1 MKAEKERRHRRK
13 KGIPLEQL
21 FQKARGG
28 IGGLLRG
35 QTAKMYRTP
44 SNFGVGKIARAL
56 YRRGNLRYNTM
67 SGCVPGEIRNGGESM
82 RQLDRL
88 WKYQAADKKVA
99 DYETE
104 IRQFPLRQ
112 QLLKLRNIV
121 ADQQTVVRGME
132 NDGDKAEA
140 ALEEI
145 KKSLADNAFETA
157 AQVHRAIAQMA
168 DAEGKLKSAEKELS
182 KMVSHSQMM
191 ENRYKEV
198 RTKAAKARDEYTRLK
213 AGYDKEFEKQTARL
227 EELKQERANAAQG
240 IDEAYME
247 RYKAIRSQRFPV
259 LASLRNDQCS
269 GCNMS
274 LPSAVAKQLQGSDEI
289 VECENCGRILYI
301 PDAAQEAE

>member
-1 MKAEKERRHRRK
+1 
-13 KGIPLEQL
+13 
-21 FQKARGG
+21 
-28 IGGLLRG
+28 
-35 QTAKMYRTP
+35 
-44 SNFGVGKIARAL
+44 
-56 YRRGNLRYNTM
+56 
-67 SGCVPGEIRNGGESM
+67 M

-132 NDGDKAEA
+132 NDANKALARLEELTAQRDKAEA

-227 EELKQERANAAQG
+227 EELKQERADAAQG

-301 PDAAQEAE
+301 PDAVQEAE

>member
-1 MKAEKERRHRRK
+1 
-13 KGIPLEQL
+13 
-21 FQKARGG
+21 
-28 IGGLLRG
+28 
-35 QTAKMYRTP
+35 
-44 SNFGVGKIARAL
+44 
-56 YRRGNLRYNTM
+56 
-67 SGCVPGEIRNGGESM
+67 M

-132 NDGDKAEA
+132 NDANKALARLEELTAQRDKAEA

-227 EELKQERANAAQG
+227 EELKQERADAAQG
-240 IDEAYME
+240 IDDILEAVEVDLGVVGDGHAGHLGDRLDGE
-247 RYKAIRSQRFPV
+247 RRAADGVGGVQ
-259 LASLRNDQCS
+259 LLQ
-269 GCNMS
+269 
-274 LPSAVAKQLQGSDEI
+274 AVALDLDL
-289 VECENCGRILYI
+289 ILSH
-301 PDAAQEAE
+301 

>member
-1 MKAEKERRHRRK
+1 M
-13 KGIPLEQL
+13 
-21 FQKARGG
+21 
-28 IGGLLRG
+28 
-35 QTAKMYRTP
+35 
-44 SNFGVGKIARAL
+44 
-56 YRRGNLRYNTM
+56 
-67 SGCVPGEIRNGGESM
+67 
-82 RQLDRL
+82 
-88 WKYQAADKKVA
+88 
-99 DYETE
+99 
-104 IRQFPLRQ
+104 
-112 QLLKLRNIV
+112 
-121 ADQQTVVRGME
+121 
-132 NDGDKAEA
+132 
-140 ALEEI
+140 
-145 KKSLADNAFETA
+145 
-157 AQVHRAIAQMA
+157 HRAIAQMA

-227 EELKQERANAAQG
+227 EELKQERADAAQG

>member
-1 MKAEKERRHRRK
+1 
-13 KGIPLEQL
+13 
-21 FQKARGG
+21 
-28 IGGLLRG
+28 
-35 QTAKMYRTP
+35 
-44 SNFGVGKIARAL
+44 
-56 YRRGNLRYNTM
+56 
-67 SGCVPGEIRNGGESM
+67 M

-132 NDGDKAEA
+132 NDANKALARLEELTAQRDKAEA

-213 AGYDKEFEKQTARL
+213 AGL
-227 EELKQERANAAQG
+227 EELKQERADAAQG

>member
-1 MKAEKERRHRRK
+1 
-13 KGIPLEQL
+13 
-21 FQKARGG
+21 
-28 IGGLLRG
+28 
-35 QTAKMYRTP
+35 
-44 SNFGVGKIARAL
+44 
-56 YRRGNLRYNTM
+56 
-67 SGCVPGEIRNGGESM
+67 M

-132 NDGDKAEA
+132 NDANKALARLEELTAQRDKAEA

-227 EELKQERANAAQG
+227 EELQAGARRRRQASTRRTWSGIRPSAAS
-240 IDEAYME
+240 AS
-247 RYKAIRSQRFPV
+247 RSW
-259 LASLRNDQCS
+259 ASLRNDQWLGVQHVAPLGRGQAAPGQRRDRRVRKLRAHPLHP
-269 GCNMS
+269 GCGAGGGINRVF
-274 LPSAVAKQLQGSDEI
+274 PFFRKDEYA
-289 VECENCGRILYI
+289 G
-301 PDAAQEAE
+301 

>member
-1 MKAEKERRHRRK
+1 
-13 KGIPLEQL
+13 
-21 FQKARGG
+21 
-28 IGGLLRG
+28 
-35 QTAKMYRTP
+35 
-44 SNFGVGKIARAL
+44 
-56 YRRGNLRYNTM
+56 
-67 SGCVPGEIRNGGESM
+67 M

-132 NDGDKAEA
+132 NDANKALARLEELTAQRDKAEA

-227 EELKQERANAAQG
+227 EELKQERADAAQG
-240 IDEAYME
+240 HHAQRVADDRRID
-247 RYKAIRSQRFPV
+247 QRIHLLQQKSKQHRDRELPDIPQR
-259 LASLRNDQCS
+259 LA
-269 GCNMS
+269 
-274 LPSAVAKQLQGSDEI
+274 
-289 VECENCGRILYI
+289 GRQIMRHGADLLCTYFCH
-301 PDAAQEAE
+301 EH